1 MHRESAL
8 WQDSK
13 ALQHLLQLAFSVQSS
28 RLCFYFKVSWLQFLS
43 LNVPTYR
50 TQLRLFI
57 SSHRSHTKLSCHLYS
72 TSVVKV
78 GMKCNIIH
86 IDDIVFLLGT
96 LHWRCRRRTISIVTS
111 HYSPSLSG
119 TVVMSRDWLGWKWER
134 PRNKTLVNDTIAY
147 YRRNK
152 GLDHFFVLT
161 WSGKWEQSDFP
172 VSNDRCFFKY

>member
-1 MHRESAL
+1 MARFQSSTTL
-8 WQDSK
+8 NITIDVP
-13 ALQHLLQLAFSVQSS
+13 VQSN
-28 RLCFYFKVSWLQFLS
+28 LGFVFILKFFFYCISLS
-43 LNVPTYR
+43 LSTFQH
-50 TQLRLFI
+50 TGLDQLRLLIIPCDTNKIFL
-57 SSHRSHTKLSCHLYS
+57 SSLFNKRSKSRNEVQYYT
-72 TSVVKV
+72 
-78 GMKCNIIH
+78 
-86 IDDIVFLLGT
+86 DDIVFLLGT
-96 LHWRCRRRTISIVTS
+96 LHWRCRRRAISIVTS